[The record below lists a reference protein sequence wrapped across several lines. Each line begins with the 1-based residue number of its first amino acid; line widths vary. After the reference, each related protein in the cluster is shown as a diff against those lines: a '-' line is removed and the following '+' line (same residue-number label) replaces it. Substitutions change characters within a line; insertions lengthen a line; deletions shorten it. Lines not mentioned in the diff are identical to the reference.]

1 MRHKALLLL
10 LNIVLFLSC
19 TKDETIVF
27 SASSIEEPLVVN
39 TTTLPEDKE
48 EVEPKTDLSKAVN
61 WVVKMQSANGL
72 LESSEN
78 TDFVSLYDNALAALV
93 FMELNEMDGAEKI
106 FDYFNGQVNN
116 ELLSADGG
124 FYQFRDSNGENGN
137 RTWMGDN
144 AWLLIALNKYHSVT
158 GNEKYITMA
167 LGIEQ

>member
-1 MRHKALLLL
+1 MRYKATLLL

-19 TKDETIVF
+19 MKDETIVL
-27 SASSIEEPLVVN
+27 SVSSIEEPLVVN
-39 TTTLPEDKE
+39 STPLPEEKE
-48 EVEPKTDLSKAVN
+48 ELKPETDLSKAAH
-61 WVVKMQSANGL
+61 WIVKMQSANGL

-93 FMELNEMDGAEKI
+93 FMQLNEMDGAEKI

-137 RTWMGDN
+137 RTWMG
-144 AWLLIALNKYHSVT
+144 I
-158 GNEKYITMA
+158 M
-167 LGIEQ
+167 LGS